1 MLSALAFALLGL
13 ASLSF
18 SLACELTRENPQ
30 PCWATVLMSVH
41 LLMSS
46 VMLLISCPSDFEC
59 FFRLEAGTLIQSFQ
73 SPGFPDQYPAQ
84 SRCQWQIRAPE
95 QNAIS
100 VRFAHFHIE
109 DDCSDDFVSIYDS
122 LSPDESQAITQ

>member
-1 MLSALAFALLGL
+1 
-13 ASLSF
+13 
-18 SLACELTRENPQ
+18 
-30 PCWATVLMSVH
+30 
-41 LLMSS
+41 
-46 VMLLISCPSDFEC
+46 MLLISCPSDFEC

-100 VRFAHFHIE
+100 VRFTHFHIE